1 MTALDSLTDA
11 TSAVETAV
19 AAASTEPTEAEAAVE
34 EFERLAAA
42 VDLADT
48 AVGELDDDA
57 KAAALKLKET
67 LEAFHRSALVHI
79 VRTLKDD
86 ARGKELLFQ
95 LVDEPIVH
103 AVLGL
108 HGIVRADPMVRA
120 KRALES
126 VRPYLQ
132 SHGGDVEL
140 VRIESGLAYVR
151 LQGSCNGCSMSA
163 VTLREGVEEALVS
176 GVEEITG
183 VSVLEDEPTVAF
195 IPLDEIGRKP
205 SKSLQSSGWSE
216 GPEVSAI
223 TENELLRFDMS
234 TDGEPLSF
242 IAVETDNRIAVFKN
256 ECVHQGLSL
265 DGGCVE
271 NGTIQCPWHGFTF
284 EASSG
289 ECISNP
295 GAQLEQVPTRI
306 DKGRLWIR
314 VPGAASE

>member
-1 MTALDSLTDA
+1 MTAVDSMTDNVSSV
-11 TSAVETAV
+11 TSEPSQEEV
-19 AAASTEPTEAEAAVE
+19 ALE
-34 EFERLAAA
+34 EFERLATA
-42 VDLADT
+42 VDLAES
-48 AVGELDDDA
+48 AVGELDEDA
-57 KAAALKLKET
+57 KAAALNLKQS

-86 ARGKELLFQ
+86 GRGKELLFQ
-95 LVDEPIVH
+95 LVDEPVVH

-108 HGIVRADPMVRA
+108 HGIIRADPMVRA
-120 KRALES
+120 NRALES

-140 VRIESGLAYVR
+140 VKIEAGLAYVR

-176 GVEEITG
+176 GVEEVTG

-205 SKSLQSSGWSE
+205 ATSLKSAGWSE
-216 GPEVSAI
+216 GPKVSEI
-223 TENELLRFDMS
+223 TESGLHRFDMS
-234 TDGEPLSF
+234 TEGEPLSF
-242 IAVETDNRIAVFKN
+242 VAVEAENRIAVFRN

-271 NGTIQCPWHGFTF
+271 DGIIQCPWHGFTF

-289 ECISNP
+289 ECVSNP

-306 DKGRLWIR
+306 DSGRLWIR